1 MRRVLCALVLLCC
14 AGSALAANTESL
26 VRFRR
31 DPGFYQTGRMQAV
44 QWVNPAAADT
54 DAVASDIVLGHAA
67 VGAHTFTEAENTN
80 FGQSV
85 GVTARTIS
93 CNVTSKEGTA
103 ATVIDAGTVTITGR
117 NILGESVSEAFTV
130 EDNTEVST
138 QGAIAFSE
146 LTTLTYTAMGDTGA
160 VCSIGIGTKL
170 GLWNTLPFD
179 SMILAWN
186 GSSADGSAAFAVDDD
201 EIEKNV
207 VDFATDPTGTS
218 DCGVLYWIP
227 PFATVATEISS
238 GKY

>member
-1 MRRVLCALVLLCC
+1 MRWILCALALTCC
-14 AGSALAANTESL
+14 AGSALAAGSESL

-31 DPGFYQTGRMQAV
+31 DPAFYHTGRLQTV

-67 VGAHTFTEAENTN
+67 VGTHSFTAAENTN

-103 ATVIDAGTVTITGR
+103 ASVIDAGTITITGR
-117 NILGESVSEAFTV
+117 NLLGDTVTEAFTI

-170 GLWNTLPFD
+170 GLWNTLPID

-186 GSSADGSAAFAVDDD
+186 GSSADASAAFTVDDD

-207 VDFATDPTGTS
+207 VDFSTDPTGTS
-218 DCGVLYWIP
+218 DCGVLYWVP
-227 PFATVATEISS
+227 PFAAVATEISS